1 MQTLGLEDSE
11 YREKAQALV
20 HQMDISRGRFL
31 LINSIIEYIHFFW
44 FSLSYVL
51 VGTIQR
57 IQKLFK
63 NFLWVG
69 LDKDQV
75 FSWTVWHNI
84 SGPISRP
91 KY

>member
-1 MQTLGLEDSE
+1 MQTLGPDDSE

-20 HQMDISRGRFL
+20 QQMDISWGRFL
-31 LINSIIEYIHFFW
+31 LINSIIEYIHVFW

-57 IQKLFK
+57 IQKLCK

-84 SGPISRP
+84 SRP